1 MTSSVSDFEKV
12 LHLLQQNLEES
23 QNDNLTLQAQIDELK
38 DQSREL
44 GKDNDYLRNKIAGI
58 QQDNSIY
65 SNTQSRLE
73 TQLYDQEQD
82 TNDLRKQIQQLTKAK
97 KDADHKLQMELSN
110 FETDRAAWQ
119 QKEADMYNQIR
130 TLNAGGGEP
139 RTPRT
144 PHRRSATS
152 STLAPFGFPAP
163 PLSNIGEDGNDRQP
177 KLSLSSST
185 STSHLQKKRNSRLL
199 LNNNDDDEEDDDLF
213 HSSGLPSTPK
223 LATIDS
229 SFVRES
235 KIAQRTI
242 KAQDK
247 LILDLKVEMDQ
258 QKSIVQDRDAQSQ
271 RQSLRIQHLEQE
283 IANVKQVNQSLME
296 DNESYQ
302 ILLHEKTISGEFM
315 MNPIMQVEKTEA
327 SSDITQSST
336 STNANGGGGL
346 NLAAEL
352 NLANDFEATQKA
364 NEVDIAVQKLTD
376 EVKTLQD
383 TNRALQLYM
392 NKILMKIID
401 NKQLEDVLSIDQPKP
416 RPLSMSISTTT
427 ANKDTNVEP
436 APRSAG
442 LGPAPTRTLSSTL
455 LNKGTATRQQR
466 RRTISY
472 WGSKAPAPP
481 PLPNNSDK
489 KDLPSVPET
498 SSPSST
504 VDPSLDDHTH
514 RRHSAMPSSG
524 TSSNSNT
531 NSGWAKAFRRMSIGW
546 SASPTA
552 TTSTA
557 SNKTL
562 DDSLKTSTPPASLHP
577 STSSSSSSNED
588 NGTLDSQR
596 ISNINRPLPS
606 MSRSASSTTSLRA
619 SNELATLQEE

>member
-1 MTSSVSDFEKV
+1 MASSVSDFEKV

-23 QNDNLTLQAQIDELK
+23 HNDNLTLKAHIEELK
-38 DQSREL
+38 DQSKEL
-44 GKDNDYLRNKIAGI
+44 GKDNDYLRNKIAGV
-58 QQDNSIY
+58 QQDNSTY
-65 SNTQSRLE
+65 NNTQSRLE
-73 TQLYDQEQD
+73 TQLYAQEQD
-82 TNDLRKQIQQLTKAK
+82 VADLRKQVQQLSKAK
-97 KDADHKLQMELSN
+97 KDAEQKLHMELST
-110 FETDRAAWQ
+110 FETDRTAWQ

-144 PHRRSATS
+144 PRRRSVTS

-163 PLSNIGEDGNDRQP
+163 LTDIGEETQQQHLP
-177 KLSLSSST
+177 ILSSSSSTCT
-185 STSHLQKKRNSRLL
+185 SYKQQQQKRNSRLMMF
-199 LNNNDDDEEDDDLF
+199 NGEDDNNTGEDDIQ
-213 HSSGLPSTPK
+213 PSTPK

-229 SFVRES
+229 SYARES

-247 LILDLKVEMDQ
+247 LILDLRAEMEQ
-258 QKSIVQDRDAQSQ
+258 QKSMVQDRDAHAQ
-271 RQSLRIQHLEQE
+271 RQSLRIQHLDQE

-315 MNPIMQVEKTEA
+315 MNPIMQVEA
-327 SSDITQSST
+327 SSDTSNGITQQSSPSSNT
-336 STNANGGGGL
+336 SGGGL

-364 NEVDIAVQKLTD
+364 NQVDIAVQKLTD
-376 EVKTLQD
+376 EIKTLQD

-416 RPLSMSISTTT
+416 KPAPINTFT
-427 ANKDTNVEP
+427 NKDNKETPPVEA

-455 LNKGTATRQQR
+455 LNKGGATGRQQR

-472 WGSKAPAPP
+472 WGSKAPIQ
-481 PLPNNSDK
+481 PLPNDTTTK
-489 KDLPSVPET
+489 TDPPSGHA
-498 SSPSST
+498 SPNGSF
-504 VDPSLDDHTH
+504 DDDRTT
-514 RRHSAMPSSG
+514 RRHSAM
-524 TSSNSNT
+524 TSNSNSSNNT
-531 NSGWAKAFRRMSIGW
+531 NGGWAKALRRMSIGW
-546 SASPTA
+546 SASPPVINGNNKPSLDDQHHQA
-552 TTSTA
+552 TTT
-557 SNKTL
+557 
-562 DDSLKTSTPPASLHP
+562 TPPASLHE
-577 STSSSSSSNED
+577 STSSSSSSDEFSSM
-588 NGTLDSQR
+588 DS
-596 ISNINRPLPS
+596 SKMSTINRPPPC
-606 MSRSASSTTSLRA
+606 MSRSGSSTTSLRA